1 MAPRLGRRL
10 EPHAFRIAHDD
21 SVRGGLIL
29 LVVLAVRWL
38 GAGRSDE
45 TAKSPSHRDALEI
58 LEGRF
63 ARGEIEKEDFEEGR
77 RLLQ

>member
-1 MAPRLGRRL
+1 MLFGSL
-10 EPHAFRIAHDD
+10 TMILFG
-21 SVRGGLIL
+21 GGLIL